1 MTTLGGRAVIA
12 PPIHAPSRPNLLS
25 SVSAEPKPTEGRWQ
39 LGIAYQ
45 PERDGTG
52 GTGSIDPCGEVGGG
66 TKTIVA
72 GPGVV
77 EWDPYIIWVG
87 DECTTIGT
95 DPRNIEARAIRHLEA
110 QTSHLIETILWT
122 NQVDSADF
130 GASHPNVSL
139 SDASIYPGDPD
150 GGTPITTPNA
160 FFSEPPVT
168 AFKTMIE
175 ALTDAL
181 AGTRGMIHVERRM
194 LPFLAFYGLAIQSGQ
209 RLVTTLG
216 DHIIVPG
223 TGYTGSSPE
232 EDAAGDFY
240 TWIYGTSMVEVLL
253 SEIVVDTD
261 LAGAVNRST
270 NLIEYRAERMALA
283 HWDRAIHIGVSV
295 CLEDPAGIC
304 SDMGS

>member
-1 MTTLGGRAVIA
+1 V
-12 PPIHAPSRPNLLS
+12 
-25 SVSAEPKPTEGRWQ
+25 
-39 LGIAYQ
+39 
-45 PERDGTG
+45 
-52 GTGSIDPCGEVGGG
+52 GSG
-66 TKTIVA
+66 TKTITA
-72 GPGVV
+72 SPGIV

-87 DECTTIGT
+87 DECSTLGT
-95 DPRNIEARAIRHLEA
+95 DPADIEARAIRHLEA
-110 QTSHLIETILWT
+110 QTSHLIEAVLWT

-130 GASHPNVSL
+130 GGSHPNVSL

-160 FFSEPPVT
+160 FDSVPPVS

-175 ALTDAL
+175 ALSDAL
-181 AGTRGMIHVERRM
+181 GGTRGMIHVEKRVV
-194 LPFLAFYGLAIQSGQ
+194 PFLAFYGLAIQSGQ

-216 DHIIVPG
+216 DHIVVPG
-223 TGYTGSSPE
+223 SGYTGSSPE
-232 EDAAGDFY
+232 EDAASDNY
-240 TWIYGTSMVEVLL
+240 SWIYGTSMVEALMT
-253 SEIVVDTD
+253 EIVVDTD

>member
-1 MTTLGGRAVIA
+1 M
-12 PPIHAPSRPNLLS
+12 
-25 SVSAEPKPTEGRWQ
+25 
-39 LGIAYQ
+39 GIAYQ

-52 GTGSIDPCGEVGGG
+52 GSGSIDPCGEVGAG
-66 TKTIVA
+66 TKTVTA
-72 GPGVV
+72 SPGIV

-87 DECTTIGT
+87 DQCTTLGT
-95 DPRNIEARAIRHLEA
+95 DPADIEARARRHLEA
-110 QTSHLIETILWT
+110 QTSHLIESILWT
-122 NQVDSADF
+122 NQIDGADF
-130 GASHPNVSL
+130 GGSHPNVSL
-139 SDASIYPGDPD
+139 SDASIYPGDPA

-168 AFKTMIE
+168 AFKIMIG

-181 AGTRGMIHVERRM
+181 GGTRGMIHVERRL
-194 LPFLAFYGLAIQSGQ
+194 LPLLAFYGLTVQSGQ

-216 DHIIVPG
+216 DHIVVPG

-232 EDAAGDFY
+232 EDAASEFY
-240 TWIYGTSMVEVLL
+240 SWIYGTSMVEVLL
-253 SEIVVDTD
+253 TEIVVDAN
-261 LAGAVNRST
+261 LPGVVNQGS
-270 NLIEYRAERMALA
+270 NLIQYRAERMALA

>member
-1 MTTLGGRAVIA
+1 
-12 PPIHAPSRPNLLS
+12 
-25 SVSAEPKPTEGRWQ
+25 

-45 PERDGTG
+45 PERVGTG
-52 GTGSIDPCGEVGGG
+52 STGSIDPCGDVGSG
-66 TKTIVA
+66 TKTITA
-72 GPGVV
+72 PPGIV
-77 EWDPYIIWVG
+77 EWDPYFIWVG
-87 DECTTIGT
+87 DRCTTLGT
-95 DPRNIEARAIRHLEA
+95 DPAELKARAIRHLES

-139 SDASIYPGDPD
+139 SDPSIYPGDPA

-160 FFSEPPVT
+160 FDSVPPVS
-168 AFKTMIE
+168 AFRDMIG

-181 AGTRGMIHVERRM
+181 GGTRGMIHVEKRI
-194 LPFLAFYGLAIQSGQ
+194 LPLLAFYGLAIQSGQ

-232 EDAAGDFY
+232 DDDASDNY
-240 TWIYGTSMVEVLL
+240 SWIYGTSMVEVLM
-253 SEIVVDTD
+253 SAIVVDTD

-283 HWDRAIHIGVSV
+283 HWDRAIHIGISV
-295 CLEDPAGIC
+295 CLEDPALDC
-304 SDMGS
+304 SDIGS